1 VNYDSWIRDFLAAIG
16 APASQQNLDFMNAW
30 IAKESGQYP
39 ITYGWNPLNTTQPGG
54 GSYGGGAQ
62 GNIQFFPD
70 YASGLAANVKTITN
84 GYYPD
89 LLAAL
94 RGGSPSLGASYHG
107 LSTWGTGSLAG
118 MTGAKPS
125 TSSSSGSSASSSA
138 GSASSSTSA
147 GSTSSPPANE
157 PPWLKAIHDMPFG
170 IGPGIESVVSAGI
183 VGSAAVALVAIGGLW
198 LILGNTITKNAAGAV
213 VKGGAKAATFFAAP
227 ETAPIRKGLS
237 AADQRGIANKYERIY
252 NQAAKKG
259 AA

>member
-1 VNYDSWIRDFLAAIG
+1 VNYSQWATDFLNAIG
-16 APASQQNLDFMNAW
+16 APLTPQNLAFMNAW

-39 ITYGWNPLNTTQPGG
+39 ISYGWNPLNTTQTGP

-70 YASGLAANVKTITN
+70 YQSGLAANVQTIKN
-84 GYYPD
+84 GYYGD
-89 LLAAL
+89 LLSVL
-94 RGGSPSLGASYHG
+94 RGGAPTIGAPYHG
-107 LSTWGTGSLAG
+107 LSIWGTGSLAG
-118 MTGAKPS
+118 MQGAKP
-125 TSSSSGSSASSSA
+125 SSASSSSSS
-138 GSASSSTSA
+138 SASASA
-147 GSTSSPPANE
+147 GSSSSSSAATSSTPATE

-198 LILGNTITKNAAGAV
+198 LILGNTITKNAAGSV
-213 VKGGAKAATFFAAP
+213 VKGGAKAAAFFAAP
-227 ETAPIRKGLS
+227 EAAPIRKGLS
-237 AADQRGIANKYERIY
+237 AADQRGIGNKYERIY